1 MFPLTW
7 PWIRFNVRFLRHTHI
22 LVDPF
27 QQSKF
32 VSISSQQIVFITSPY
47 KRVCSFIY
55 THFYIIYS
63 AQLYTLS
70 NQTYMLPSYLYMWDD
85 IHNMI
90 PVFPTQSHLLS
101 GLCSP
106 SMNLAFADIPNG
118 LKGAAMVPLAG
129 HVVGGVEPWDF
140 LGQPPFFATDVNFR
154 C

>member
-1 MFPLTW
+1 
-7 PWIRFNVRFLRHTHI
+7 
-22 LVDPF
+22 
-27 QQSKF
+27 
-32 VSISSQQIVFITSPY
+32 
-47 KRVCSFIY
+47 
-55 THFYIIYS
+55 
-63 AQLYTLS
+63 
-70 NQTYMLPSYLYMWDD
+70 MWDD

>member
-85 IHNMI
+85 IPQYDPCFPNSVPSSFR
-90 PVFPTQSHLLS
+90 PV
-101 GLCSP
+101 
-106 SMNLAFADIPNG
+106 LAFHELG
-118 LKGAAMVPLAG
+118 LRWHPQWPQGCSHGAIGRPCGGGSWTMGFPGSTPLFC
-129 HVVGGVEPWDF
+129 H
-140 LGQPPFFATDVNFR
+140 R